1 MSSSHD
7 SHGVRGGFTVWLENW
22 WPALVIGYGACL
34 AAILASSA
42 AGVR

>member
-1 MSSSHD
+1 MSSTHET
-7 SHGVRGGFTVWLENW
+7 HERRGGFTVWLENW

-34 AAILASSA
+34 AAMLAATA